1 MSPRSR
7 SVANTLV
14 GVVGKA
20 LVWAGLLL
28 LGLVAYQLWGTGLE
42 TQRAQNRLE
51 REFEELLTEAT
62 ETPPDTEPGITSG
75 VAPPVTA
82 PNRPTKALA
91 LIRIPSAGVSDI
103 VVDGVS
109 ASALRQGPGH
119 VPDTPLP
126 GRPGNS
132 AIAGHRSSYGA
143 PFGDLDR
150 VEQGDTVEITTVE
163 GQFVYT
169 VTSVEIVKPTRTDV
183 MATTSKKKTLTLIT
197 CHPRYSTDKR
207 LVVHAELTSSESS
220 TTLQSTTPPP
230 TTTPSTTTPSTT
242 TPSTTTPDTVPV
254 DTVPAE
260 EKPVDETPVDATPID
275 AIPVDA
281 IPIDAIPIDEVG
293 GWFSDTNAILPTVLL
308 GLGLVALAFAAHFLR
323 RALRPK
329 FRRSVVAQFVAYA
342 IVAIPFV
349 VTLFFFYRFLNFL
362 LPAPG

>member
-1 MSPRSR
+1 MAPGSR
-7 SVANTLV
+7 SLVNTAV
-14 GVVGKA
+14 GIVGKT

-51 REFEELLTEAT
+51 REFENLLAEAVDT
-62 ETPPDTEPGITSG
+62 SVTPAQEVTTG
-75 VAPPVTA
+75 VVPPVTA
-82 PNRPTKALA
+82 PKRPTKALA

-126 GRPGNS
+126 GRAGNS

-150 VEQGDTVEITTVE
+150 VTEGDTVEITTVE

-169 VTSVEIVKPTRTDV
+169 VTEVEIVEPSRTDV
-183 MATTSKKKTLTLIT
+183 LATTSKKKTLTLIT

-207 LVVHAELTSSESS
+207 LIVHADLTSSEPSS
-220 TTLQSTTPPP
+220 TLQSTTTSSTAAPQSTVPPDTIP
-230 TTTPSTTTPSTT
+230 TTTLPATTVPT
-242 TPSTTTPDTVPV
+242 DTVV
-254 DTVPAE
+254 ADAVPIE
-260 EKPVDETPVDATPID
+260 
-275 AIPVDA
+275 A
-281 IPIDAIPIDEVG
+281 IPIDDVN
-293 GWFSDTNAILPTVLL
+293 GWFDDTEAILPAILL
-308 GLGLVALAFAAHFLR
+308 GLGLVALAVAAHFLR
-323 RALRPK
+323 RFFATK
-329 FRRSVVAQFVAYA
+329 FRRAVAAQIVAYA
-342 IVAIPFV
+342 LVAVPFL
-349 VTLFFFYRFLNFL
+349 VTLFFFYRFVNFL